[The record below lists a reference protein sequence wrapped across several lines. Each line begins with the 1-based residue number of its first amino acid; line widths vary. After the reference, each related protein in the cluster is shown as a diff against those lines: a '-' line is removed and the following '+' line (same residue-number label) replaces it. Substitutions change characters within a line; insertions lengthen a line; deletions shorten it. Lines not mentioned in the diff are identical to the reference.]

1 MITSVHFGGFHFFRK
16 MASQTGTSAFIMSS
30 ETDRANKKDRELKG
44 VMQEVAAS
52 KRCPGFCILWYED

>member
-30 ETDRANKKDRELKG
+30 ETDRANKRSGTKRGNAGGCCLKALSR
-44 VMQEVAAS
+44 VLHSLV
-52 KRCPGFCILWYED
+52 